1 MKILIIGQYFEPE
14 RAAGA
19 NRMRRFVD
27 ALKNYHKVKVITGM
41 PCYPTGKLTRKY
53 RGRTYISERRLGV
66 DVLRTYEY
74 ATPNEGGFLRVL
86 NYISFFVSSII
97 GSFWVGPC
105 DVVIATSPP
114 LSVALSGYIVAK
126 FKRAKFIFD
135 VRDLWPESII
145 EYGYAK
151 DGVMI
156 KIIQGIAQWLYRKS
170 DIIITATPGMER
182 YLKSK
187 NYKIKNTDKI
197 STLMNTVDTSLFRPQ
212 KVSRSK
218 YGYRKKDFIVSY
230 IGNFGKAYDF
240 EMLIRVAK
248 ALPNI
253 KFMLVGDG
261 EERAKLIDLV
271 KKYSIKNVD
280 MYKSVLYKD
289 VSKEMKMSSVA
300 FMPLAKSHLINS
312 VIPTKT
318 FEYLACGV
326 PVVSTGGTD
335 IKKIIEKNNCGYVV
349 SDNVDSI
356 IAKIIQIKNSKNK
369 YKKMCKNARETALKY
384 SDKMFKKLINKI
396 IDEI

>member
-27 ALKNYHKVKVITGM
+27 ALKNNHKVKVITGM

-74 ATPNEGGFLRVL
+74 ATPNEGSFLRVL

-151 DGVMI
+151 EGFVT
-156 KIIQGIAQWLYRKS
+156 KILTKISDYLYEKS
-170 DIIITATPGMER
+170 DNILCVTPGIKH
-182 YLKSK
+182 YLIKRK
-187 NYKIKNTDKI
+187 NIKKDNVSLLVNSVDTKFFKPNKIKKI
-197 STLMNTVDTSLFRPQ
+197 YD
-212 KVSRSK
+212 
-218 YGYRKKDFIVSY
+218 ISY
-230 IGNFGKAYDF
+230 IGNIGTAYDF
-240 EMLIRVAK
+240 ELILNIAK
-248 ALPNI
+248 IMSNAKI
-253 KFMLVGDG
+253 VLVGEG
-261 EERAKLIDLV
+261 EKRRYLEDRIEQS
-271 KKYSIKNVD
+271 SIKNISLKKAVAYSAVP
-280 MYKSVLYKD
+280 MHMSRTFIALVPYIETHLTSASIP
-289 VSKEMKMSSVA
+289 SK
-300 FMPLAKSHLINS
+300 I
-312 VIPTKT
+312 
-318 FEYLACGV
+318 FEYLACGI
-326 PVVSTGGTD
+326 PVIAVGRGD
-335 IKKIIEKNNCGYVV
+335 IKKVIEGGKCGYVFNRNAN
-349 SDNVDSI
+349 D
-356 IAKIIQIKNSKNK
+356 IAKKIISIKKSKRI
-369 YKKMCKNARETALKY
+369 YRELCYNARQSALMY
-384 SDKMFKKLINKI
+384 SNKNFKSAINKVI
-396 IDEI
+396 NEV